1 MKKVLFLMFLLFLI
15 GLGAASVKAQVRIGG
30 NAAPNA
36 SALLDLNATD
46 ATMNGT
52 KGLALPRVN
61 LTSNTMLLSGVTSNL
76 TGMMVY
82 NTTATL
88 GAIGIYYWNG
98 ATWVRASLPS
108 TSSSDSGRILISN
121 GSTWVTA
128 YPTQQLLWSSDTAY
142 STRPLRPASMYVVI
156 DTLVHLKMIY
166 GPNTTIRVVA
176 APVMVGDICFG
187 SPGANVFNV
196 IAGGGIVYVQ
206 NLTNGSFGYNVTNS
220 SIVGVRCLRPSF

>member
-1 MKKVLFLMFLLFLI
+1 MRKVLFLMILLLLM

-46 ATMNGT
+46 ATNNGT

-82 NTTATL
+82 NTTTTL

-108 TSSSDSGRILISN
+108 TSAADSGKFLMSDGKSIILSAIMFP
-121 GSTWVTA
+121 VTA
-128 YPTQQLLWSSDTAY
+128 NTPSGSVNLRTQTTFTQ
-142 STRPLRPASMYVVI
+142 
-156 DTLVHLKMIY
+156 VHLILD
-166 GPNTTIRVVA
+166 T
-176 APVMVGDICFG
+176 
-187 SPGANVFNV
+187 V
-196 IAGGGIVYVQ
+196 I
-206 NLTNGSFGYNVTNS
+206 NLTFDNTHIVRVTATGLNYRTDLCFPS
-220 SIVGVRCLRPSF
+220 AGTTWANMIASLNFMIIQDITRSITSLSTGIRCYRFV